1 MKTPS
6 KETEY
11 VTYNDHK
18 ATMAKQRQLQASE
31 ENNEMLTDE
40 ECAEQV
46 ASIREHVKN
55 INQHDLPI
63 KHIEEAQALTGHKT
77 GYLMNR
83 LAKQIYED
91 AQYNKEQDASKR

>member
-1 MKTPS
+1 MIARNIVR
-6 KETEY
+6 E
-11 VTYNDHK
+11 H
-18 ATMAKQRQLQASE
+18 
-31 ENNEMLTDE
+31 NEMLTDE

-46 ASIREHVKN
+46 ASIREHVKK
-55 INQHDLPI
+55 INQHDSVIPI

-77 GYLMNR
+77 GCLMNR

>member
-18 ATMAKQRQLQASE
+18 AKQRQLQASE
-31 ENNEMLTDE
+31 EHNEMLTDE

-91 AQYNKEQDASKR
+91 AQYNKEQDTSKR